1 MSMISASSIM
11 TESTTVAT
19 EPTKKEKPNTPTD
32 EAVEQL
38 SSGGSEETDGSQ
50 FIVTP
55 QIDSLTI
62 PVRLIPNE

>member
-38 SSGGSEETDGSQ
+38 SSGGSEETDGS
-50 FIVTP
+50 
-55 QIDSLTI
+55 
-62 PVRLIPNE
+62 